1 MSSEVR
7 LVRPFVGAD
16 RFQKILDHSSLRSLD
31 RSIEGGGEVSVS
43 LDEYLNYPFTLSFGD
58 ADWSQASTG
67 AAELGL
73 DPADIDL
80 LVLAAAPRLRFVDT
94 VFRMDLGD
102 LANMPEEVEIGAAER
117 PRALRAP
124 HGGTDLRIYLCLNR
138 SLEPRPLSPW
148 RRGSW
153 LASQEYRVRSDLSG
167 TGFVPIR
174 MTDDDREQLGVP
186 DEVARFATLED
197 GDPFDREPPSDIVKL
212 YVDGELLDRLAV
224 AASTPVGKHIQRQL
238 FVDATSAIVFA
249 AQGRLAEEPTLGSQ
263 HVDDFAGS
271 LVHKLTEVIAGKATD
286 SLTCE
291 QRQVEFRRL
300 CDQPTSFIAQIEAK
314 TGMRRDMLDSFG
326 DVR

>member
-186 DEVARFATLED
+186 DEVARFATLDD

-249 AQGRLAEEPTLGSQ
+249 AQGRLAEEPTLRSQ

-286 SLTCE
+286 SSTCE
-291 QRQVEFRRL
+291 LRQVEFRRL
-300 CDQPTSFIAQIEAK
+300 CDQPTSFIAQVEAK